1 MKQASLSSLG
11 RVLCK
16 KAVFSSLVQVA
27 GWASMHCP
35 PPSQPMLGGKEG
47 RCACR
52 ALSAA
57 NGERRVRSAHSD
69 RPRLGPAASNVGQ
82 AGREGGLTA

>member
-11 RVLCK
+11 RVLRK